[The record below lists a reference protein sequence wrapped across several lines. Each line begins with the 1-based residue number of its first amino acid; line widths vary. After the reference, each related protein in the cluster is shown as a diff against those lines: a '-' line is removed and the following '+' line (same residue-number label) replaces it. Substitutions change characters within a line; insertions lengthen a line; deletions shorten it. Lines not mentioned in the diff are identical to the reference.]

1 MSIIKQKCDLIAS
14 LTEEALSISQPTEQV
29 VIVQSMGESSI
40 SDYLGSNILD
50 STTTIVLNINGGSPH
65 GDTSDGRYVNETDN
79 ITCWI
84 ARKGNEPTAFPNIIL
99 DIREEMLNTLQSNV
113 MKFDY
118 LNKIGVSGWVAKK
131 YSGETWVI
139 EFEIF

>member
-14 LTEEALSISQPTEQV
+14 LTKAALSISLPTEQV

-50 STTTIVLNINGGSPH
+50 STTTIVLNINGGTPQ
-65 GDTSDGRYVNETDN
+65 GLGTDGRYVNETDN

-84 ARKGNEPTAFPNIIL
+84 ARKGNEPTNFPAILL
-99 DIREEMLNTLQSNV
+99 DIREEMMNAVESNV
-113 MKFDY
+113 MKFEE
-118 LNKIGVSGWVAKK
+118 LNQIGIGGWLAKK